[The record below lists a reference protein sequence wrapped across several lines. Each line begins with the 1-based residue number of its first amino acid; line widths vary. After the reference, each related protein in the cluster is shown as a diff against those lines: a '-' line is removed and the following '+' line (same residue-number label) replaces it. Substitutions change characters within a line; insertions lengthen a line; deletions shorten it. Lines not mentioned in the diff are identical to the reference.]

1 MQRPSV
7 LFACT
12 LNRTRSPM
20 AEGLARQIC
29 GDAVRVDSC
38 GVTPAEEFDPFML
51 AVLAEVGAGVTERP
65 GKGFEVLDDAEPFDV
80 IVTLSPEAH
89 QSALK
94 LGAAR
99 GVAVKCWPT
108 PDPTLAEGSREAI
121 LDGYR
126 EVREGL
132 ARRIREL
139 FQGAIDLKGSIG
151 V

>member
-29 GDAVRVDSC
+29 GEAVRVDSC

-65 GKGFEVLDDAEPFDV
+65 GKGFEVLDETAFDV

-89 QSALK
+89 QAALK
-94 LGAAR
+94 LGAAH

-121 LDGYR
+121 LEAYR

-132 ARRIREL
+132 AGRIREL
-139 FQGAIDLKGSIG
+139 FQGAIDLQGSIG

>member
-1 MQRPSV
+1 MQRPSI
-7 LFACT
+7 LFVCT

-20 AEGLARQIC
+20 AEGLARQLC
-29 GDAVRVDSC
+29 GDAARIDSC

-51 AVLAEVGAGVTERP
+51 AALAEVGAGVTERP
-65 GKGFEVLDDAEPFDV
+65 GKGFEVLDEAPFDV
-80 IVTLSPEAH
+80 IVALSAEAN
-89 QSALK
+89 QTATK
-94 LGAAR
+94 LGAAH
-99 GVAVKCWPT
+99 GVAVRFWET

-121 LDGYR
+121 LDTYR

-139 FQGAIDLKGSIG
+139 FHGAIDLKGSIG